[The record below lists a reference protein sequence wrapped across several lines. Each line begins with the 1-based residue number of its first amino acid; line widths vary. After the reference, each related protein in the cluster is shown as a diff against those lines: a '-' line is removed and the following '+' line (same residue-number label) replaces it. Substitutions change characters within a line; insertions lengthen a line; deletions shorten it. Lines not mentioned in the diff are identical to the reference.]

1 MRAAVPALAA
11 LAAALALPGAP
22 TEAAAASVAFS
33 TVQYDS
39 PGDDTGSNTSLN
51 KEWIRVTNAGT
62 TTQSLTGW
70 TLSDPQAHIYVFP
83 AFKLKP
89 GKTVTVHTGPG
100 TNSRT
105 DLFWD
110 AGGYVWNN
118 SGDKALLKDSARKL
132 VDTCRWGDGPGSAT
146 C

>member
-1 MRAAVPALAA
+1 MRAAITALAA
-11 LAAALALPGAP
+11 LAAALAVPVS
-22 TEAAAASVAFS
+22 AADADAASVKFS
-33 TVQYDS
+33 AVTYDS
-39 PGDDTGSNTSLN
+39 PGDDTGSDTSLN

-62 TTQSLTGW
+62 TTQTLTGW
-70 TLSDPQAHIYVFP
+70 TVRDPESHIYVFP

-89 GKTVTVHTGPG
+89 GKSVTVHTGPG
-100 TNSRT
+100 SNSRT

-118 SGDKALLKDSARKL
+118 SGDKAILKDSTKKL
-132 VDTCRWGDGPGSAT
+132 VDTCKWGDGPGSAT